1 MTTYTDLLSGTYW
14 HSGGANVSYSF
25 LGTPPDYY
33 PTLDVDGD
41 GIDDAR
47 VISGTAS
54 APDEIVAINDDVS
67 LNAAQQ
73 AAAQNAITRWN
84 EVANV
89 NLTPVANTGSG
100 SGSTPTGTPVTPGGT
115 LVSGLGGP
123 AGYGEIE
130 APRNDDG
137 YMLLDSTQVSAVFE
151 TGLNFFGTTYDSFYV
166 NTNGSISF
174 GSGISTYTPSTI
186 TSGGT
191 PAILPF
197 WADVDTRA
205 YSDGS
210 TPPEIYV
217 DVDPAADVITVTWP
231 GVDYYRTP
239 SEGHDPKANWF
250 QLQLYDR
257 GNGDFD
263 IVYRYQDI
271 NWSAGDASGGSQGLG
286 GTAAH
291 AGWTAGNGTNY
302 FELPQSGDEAAIL
315 DLENAS
321 GNTGVPGFW
330 VFQVR
335 NGEVSIGDVTF
346 AAYDAYS
353 QSGTDDLNPTLPPD
367 GQPQTDL
374 FGFMYF
380 PGTLGAHDAAGDM
393 WVNNNQTYGGRNLV
407 ESPTPGDEGW
417 ATFLHELGHGLGFTH
432 PGGAGTNSNNQ
443 YTVMSYTAHP
453 SEVPIDENAS
463 YNDNMVWPVTPL
475 LLDIQAAQSV
485 YGANM
490 NTRTGDDVYFAPG
503 GEFAIED
510 GGSLIAAVWDA
521 GGNDTFSAE
530 NQTFDVTIDLRP
542 GHFSSIGAIDNNIAI
557 AEGVSGSGAMSA
569 WIENA
574 IGGFGDDALQG
585 NILGNVLQGRAGN
598 DVLRGDAGWD
608 LLYGGSGRDELSGGV
623 GQDNIHGGAGND
635 NLYGQD
641 GNDSLHGED
650 GWDHMWGGAGDD
662 NMWGGALGDVL
673 VGETGNDLMRGED
686 GWDLMYGGPGRDT
699 MWGGTGVDDMR
710 GGSGN
715 DLMRGEDGND
725 FMYGEDGWDTMSGG
739 AGDDAMWGGALGD
752 TMAGDTGNDQMYG
765 EAGNDIMLGGNGLDQ
780 MHGGFGADV
789 MHGGAGNDVMYG
801 EIGDDELFGETGM
814 DTLYGGNGI
823 DVLYGG
829 ADNDTLVGGTGGDV
843 LDGGVG
849 NDTMW
854 GGYGADVFVF
864 RDGFGRDVIRDF
876 DLGLDKIDLS
886 GVTTITGWSDLNLTI
901 AASGNV
907 SISDGNDSIELTG
920 ITSIGQLQTSDF
932 IF

>member
-1 MTTYTDLLSGTYW
+1 MTAYTDLLGGTYW
-14 HSGGANVSYSF
+14 HSGGASISYSF
-25 LGTPPDYY
+25 LGTPPPYY
-33 PTLDVDGD
+33 PALDIDGD

-47 VISGTAS
+47 IISGTMDS
-54 APDEIVAINDDVS
+54 SGNITPDEIVAIDANVS

-84 EVANV
+84 EVANI

-100 SGSTPTGTPVTPGGT
+100 SGTVPAGTPVTPGGT
-115 LVSGLGGP
+115 LVSGLGG
-123 AGYGEIE
+123 AVGYGEIE
-130 APRNDDG
+130 VPRNDDG

-210 TPPEIYV
+210 TPPAIYV

-231 GVDYYRTP
+231 GVDYFSTP
-239 SEGHDPKANWF
+239 QSGHVPKANWF

-315 DLENAS
+315 DLENIQ
-321 GNTGVPGFW
+321 GNTGLPGFW

-346 AAYDAYS
+346 AAYDAFS
-353 QSGTDDLNPTLPPD
+353 QDGTSDGAPTLPPN
-367 GQPQTDL
+367 GQPVTDL
-374 FGFMYF
+374 FGFMYM
-380 PGTLGAHDAAGDM
+380 PGILGAHDAGGDM
-393 WVNNNQTYGGRNLV
+393 WVNNNQAYSGGRHLV
-407 ESPTPGDEGW
+407 QDPAPGDEGW

-432 PGGAGTNSNNQ
+432 PGGAGGNSSNQ

-453 SEVPIDENAS
+453 AQVTTNPD
-463 YNDNMVWPVTPL
+463 DMVWPVTPL

-490 NTRTGDDVYFAPG
+490 STRTGDDIYFAPD
-503 GEFAIED
+503 GEFAIPD

-530 NQTFDVTIDLRP
+530 NQTSDVIIDLRP
-542 GHFSSIGAIDNNIAI
+542 GHFSSIGAINDNIAI
-557 AEGVSGSGAMSA
+557 AEGVPGTGAMSA

-574 IGGFGDDALQG
+574 VGGSGNDTLQG
-585 NILGNVLQGRAGN
+585 NILSNVLQGGAGD
-598 DVLRGDAGWD
+598 DVMYGDDGWD
-608 LLYGGSGRDELSGGV
+608 TIS
-623 GQDNIHGGAGND
+623 GGAGND
-635 NLYGQD
+635 
-641 GNDSLHGED
+641 
-650 GWDHMWGGAGDD
+650 
-662 NMWGGALGDVL
+662 
-673 VGETGNDLMRGED
+673 TIR
-686 GWDLMYGGPGRDT
+686 
-699 MWGGTGVDDMR
+699 
-710 GGSGN
+710 
-715 DLMRGEDGND
+715 
-725 FMYGEDGWDTMSGG
+725 
-739 AGDDAMWGGALGD
+739 GGALGD
-752 TMAGDTGNDQMYG
+752 TLDGGSGNDDIQGEDGWDFITGGTGNDVITG
-765 EAGNDIMLGGNGLDQ
+765 GTGNDNLFGNENEDVISGGDGDDHLW
-780 MHGGFGADV
+780 GGFGNDV
-789 MHGGAGNDVMYG
+789 MHGDAGDDLLIGNAGADRLWGDDGLDTVIAGLGNDVLEG
-801 EIGDDELFGETGM
+801 GAGADRLFGNENDDFISGGSGNDWIWGGIGFDTIHGDGDDDVIYGDRGYDALFGDDGT
-814 DTLYGGNGI
+814 DTLI
-823 DVLYGG
+823 
-829 ADNDTLVGGTGGDV
+829 
-843 LDGGVG
+843 GGVG
-849 NDTMW
+849 NDVLHGGTGSDRLFGNQQADYLEGGAGDDRLW
-854 GGYGADVFVF
+854 GGLGRDVFAF
-864 RDGFGRDVIRDF
+864 ADGFGNDRIEDF
-876 DLGLDKIDLS
+876 TLRWDRIDLS
-886 GVTTITGWSDLNLTI
+886 GVTEITDWADLSASHLTLG
-901 AASGNV
+901 ASGNV
-907 SISDGNDSIELTG
+907 VISAGADSIELVG
-920 ITSIGQLQTSDF
+920 VTSVAHLEAQDF

>member
-1 MTTYTDLLSGTYW
+1 MTTYEDILSGTYW
-14 HSGGANVSYSF
+14 HSGGANISYSF
-25 LGTPPDYY
+25 LGTPPPYY
-33 PTLDVDGD
+33 PALDVDGD
-41 GIDDAR
+41 GVDDAR
-47 VISGTAS
+47 IISGTAS
-54 APDEIVAINDDVS
+54 APDEIVAINADVS
-67 LNAAQQ
+67 LNTAQQ

-84 EVANV
+84 EVANI
-89 NLTPVANTGSG
+89 NLTPVADTGSA
-100 SGSTPTGTPVTPGGT
+100 SGSTPTGTPVTPGGA
-115 LVSGLGGP
+115 LVSGLGGT

-130 APRNDDG
+130 VPRNDDG

-174 GSGISTYTPSTI
+174 GSGISNYTPSTI

-197 WADVDTRA
+197 WADVDTRS

-210 TPPEIYV
+210 NPSAIFV
-217 DVDPAADVITVTWP
+217 DVDPDADVITVTWP
-231 GVDYYRTP
+231 GVDYYSTP
-239 SEGHDPKANWF
+239 SEGHVPKANWF

-263 IVYRYQDI
+263 IVYRYQDV

-291 AGWTAGNGTNY
+291 AGWTAGNGANY

-315 DLENAS
+315 DLENAP
-321 GNTGVPGFW
+321 GNTGLPGFW

-353 QSGTDDLNPTLPPD
+353 QSGTDDLNPTLPPN

-374 FGFMYF
+374 FGFMYL
-380 PGTLGAHDAAGDM
+380 PGVLGVQDEAGDM
-393 WVNNNQTYGGRNLV
+393 WVNNNMTYGGRNLV

-417 ATFLHELGHGLGFTH
+417 ATFLHELGHGLGFDH
-432 PGGAGTNSNNQ
+432 PGGVGAASSNQ

-453 SEVPIDENAS
+453 SQVTTNPDDMA
-463 YNDNMVWPVTPL
+463 WPVTPL

-490 NTRTGDDVYFAPG
+490 NTRSADDVYFAPG
-503 GEFAIED
+503 GEFAIDD
-510 GGSLIAAVWDA
+510 GGALIAAVWDA

-530 NQTFDVTIDLRP
+530 NQTSAVTIDLRP
-542 GHFSSIGAIDNNIAI
+542 GHFSSIGAISNNIAI
-557 AEGVSGSGAMSA
+557 AEEVPGTGAMSA

-574 IGGFGDDALQG
+574 IGGTGDDVLQG
-585 NILGNVLQGRAGN
+585 NMLGNVLQGRAGN

-608 LLYGGSGRDELSGGV
+608 LLYGGSGRDELAGGI

-635 NLYGQD
+635 ALYGQD
-641 GNDSLHGED
+641 GDDTLHGDD
-650 GWDHMWGGAGDD
+650 GWDHIWGGAGDD
-662 NMWGGALGDVL
+662 DMWGGALGDVL
-673 VGETGNDLMRGED
+673 VGETGNDVMRGED
-686 GWDLMYGGPGRDT
+686 GWDLMYGGPGQDT
-699 MWGGTGVDDMR
+699 MWGGAGVDDMR
-710 GGSGN
+710 GGAGN

-725 FMYGEDGWDTMSGG
+725 LIYGEDGWDTMSGG

-752 TMAGDTGNDQMYG
+752 FMAGNTGNDQLYG
-765 EAGNDIMLGGNGLDQ
+765 EAGGDIMYGGDGVDQ
-780 MHGGFGADV
+780 LHGGSGADV
-789 MHGGAGNDVMYG
+789 MYGGAGNDVAYG
-801 EIGDDELFGETGM
+801 EIGDDALLGETGR
-814 DTLYGGNGI
+814 DTLYGGNGD

-829 ADNDTLVGGTGGDV
+829 ADGDMLSGGTGSDV

-849 NDTMW
+849 NDVMW

-864 RDGFGRDVIRDF
+864 KGAFGQDVIRDF
-876 DLGLDKIDLS
+876 DLALDRIDLS
-886 GVTTITGWSDLNLTI
+886 GVAAISDWNDLRISHLTI

-907 SISDGNDSIELTG
+907 SIADGANSIELAG
-920 ITSIGQLQTSDF
+920 ITSLSQLQETDF